1 MVRTLV
7 RAFSILAVPILL
19 QAQTPDST
27 RRDSTT
33 RTAPRTSGAHITKAY
48 LDSLPIDDPASAFAQ
63 IPGVYFRGSDL
74 GILANGA
81 FSIRGGLGNG
91 AATYVDGA
99 PVRSFFSGAAFQHP
113 SLNGIQSVDVATGL
127 GGADLSDVQYGVISY
142 VTPTGGDRF
151 QTHWTGHTDNPF
163 GSVASVGYNR
173 FAGDVSGPIPG
184 VRGLTFFASGFVE
197 GQSSE
202 YLGFGAQDVP
212 FFAVGGQDTT
222 VIVNTG
228 SGNQS
233 VAIPK
238 YVASQGI
245 NLPYDWRTGL
255 QFQGNLR
262 WAYGTGSS
270 IAITGFADGLQFREF
285 PGTALGDPALFSGGH
300 EWTRLVVLNWHHR
313 VSESLALEAVM
324 SLGSDEALTGSLDPT
339 SEAATRDPSLGIEL
353 SSLQFGTFGG
363 LGVPLDPQII
373 KDIRTNSGLRVPL
386 LGQNQLSNSQAY
398 RLNPYAMQ
406 SGGFF
411 TQGVDAP
418 LALASEHRRT
428 GRWQLNWKLPD
439 GRQSVSV
446 GLDAD
451 GAGLTNYS
459 TASPISQLSLNAW
472 TANPSRFG
480 FFFTD
485 VITFGSATLEAG
497 ARYDRVNPGV
507 VLPIVPGFTF
517 SNPNWDQTLTSTSS
531 DAQYQASVSKVF
543 FNTRD
548 QSFAT
553 PRIRF
558 GWAIDRKTSVRL
570 AFGQTLMTPPV
581 SAVAANSNTDLTFAG
596 PGTPFGRDVTDG
608 VASTFEGGARR
619 LFGAATSV
627 DLSGYYEFHIPTYL
641 FRFEAFDDPTN
652 PGRQLDVGVLDN
664 VAQGY
669 EWGFDGGVSHHFGQ
683 VASASLSYGLN
694 VSGFKHALASITT
707 QELATAVQ
715 AAVPDDW
722 ARDGWRSAL
731 RSVGAVAQF
740 RMINGI
746 PYTPEVNQGFGDIAP
761 GPISPGAAQA
771 GPFFSERLPWTKVLD
786 LKVTKGVRMNGMDWT
801 VFADFRNL
809 LNFKNLYALYAET
822 NGTSNVLF
830 EQRVTSGEFA
840 SLANEANNNGALAGT
855 SIMLGNCANWQQPSG
870 PVDCVMLRRAE
881 ARFGNGDGTYTLA
894 EQANALHNYFDMVFG
909 SYQFYGPQRTVRV
922 GLSLAL

>member
-33 RTAPRTSGAHITKAY
+33 TTAPRTSATHITKAH
-48 LDSLPIDDPASAFAQ
+48 LDSLPIDDPAAAFAQ
-63 IPGVYFRGSDL
+63 IPGVYLRGSDL
-74 GILANGA
+74 GILALGA
-81 FSIRGGLGNG
+81 ISLRGGVGNG

-99 PVRSFFSGAAFQHP
+99 PVRLFFTGGAFLRPA
-113 SLNGIQSVDVATGL
+113 LNGIQSVDVITGL
-127 GGADLSDVQYGVISY
+127 GGADLSDVQNGVISY
-142 VTPTGGDRF
+142 LTPVGGDRL
-151 QTHWTGHTDNPF
+151 QSHWTAHTDNPF

-212 FFAVGGQDTT
+212 FFEVAGLDTT
-222 VIVNTG
+222 VTVNTG
-228 SGNQS
+228 SGNQA

-238 YVASQGI
+238 YVQSQGI

-255 QFQGNLR
+255 RFQGNLR

-285 PGTALGDPALFSGGH
+285 PGTALGNPALFAGGH
-300 EWTRLVVLNWHHR
+300 EWTRLVVLNWRHR
-313 VSESLALEAVM
+313 LTESLALEAVM
-324 SLGSDEALTGSLDPT
+324 SLGSDEALRGSLDPT

-353 SSLQFGTFGG
+353 SSLQFGAFGG
-363 LGVPLDPQII
+363 IGVPLDPQII
-373 KDIRTNSGLRVPL
+373 KDIRTNSGWRVPYL
-386 LGQNQLSNSQAY
+386 NQTQLRNSQPY
-398 RLNPYAMQ
+398 RMNPYAMA
-406 SGGFF
+406 SGGFY
-411 TQGVDAP
+411 TSGIDAP
-418 LALASEHRRT
+418 LGLASEHRRT
-428 GRWQLNWKLPD
+428 GRWQLDWKLPD
-439 GRQSVSV
+439 GRQSITA

-451 GAGLTNYS
+451 GADLTNYS
-459 TASPISQLSLNAW
+459 TGSPITQLALDAWNAS
-472 TANPSRFG
+472 PSRFG
-480 FFFTD
+480 FFFRD

-543 FNTRD
+543 VHTRD

-558 GWAIDRKTSVRL
+558 GWDIDRQTSVHL
-570 AFGQTLMTPPV
+570 AFGQTLMTPSV
-581 SAVAANSNTDLTFAG
+581 GAIASNSNTDLTFAS

-608 VASTFEGGARR
+608 VASSFEGGGRR
-619 LFGAATSV
+619 LFGTATSF
-627 DLSGYYEFHIPTYL
+627 DLSGYYEFNIPTYL
-641 FRFEAFDDPTN
+641 YRFEAFDDPTN

-664 VAQGY
+664 LAQGY
-669 EWGFDGGVSHHFGQ
+669 QWGVDGGVSHRFGQ
-683 VASASLSYGLN
+683 VASGSLSYGLN
-694 VSGFKHALASITT
+694 VSGFKHGLASITT
-707 QELATAVQ
+707 QELATAVH
-715 AAVPDDW
+715 ATVPEDW
-722 ARDGWRSAL
+722 ARAGWRSAL
-731 RSVGAVAQF
+731 RNVGAVAQF

-761 GPISPGAAQA
+761 GPVSPGALQA

-786 LKVTKGVRMNGMDWT
+786 LRVTKGVRMNGMDWT
-801 VFADFRNL
+801 IFADFRNL
-809 LNFKNLYALYAET
+809 LNFKNLYALYSET
-822 NGTSNVLF
+822 NSPTNALF

-840 SLANEANNNGALAGT
+840 SLANEANSNGALAGT
-855 SIMLGNCANWQQPSG
+855 SITLGNCANWQGAAG
-870 PVDCVMLRRAE
+870 PVDCVMLRQAE

-894 EQANALHNYFDMVFG
+894 EQTNALHSYFNMAFG

-922 GLSLAL
+922 GLALAL

>member
-1 MVRTLV
+1 M
-7 RAFSILAVPILL
+7 
-19 QAQTPDST
+19 
-27 RRDSTT
+27 
-33 RTAPRTSGAHITKAY
+33 HITKAH

-74 GILANGA
+74 GTLALGSL
-81 FSIRGGLGNG
+81 SIRGGIGNG
-91 AATYVDGA
+91 AATYLDGA
-99 PVRSFFSGAAFQHP
+99 PVRTFFTGAALLHP
-113 SLNGIQSVDVATGL
+113 ALNGIQSVDVTTGL
-127 GGADLSDVQYGVISY
+127 GGAELSDVQNGVISY
-142 VTPTGGDRF
+142 LTPTGGDHF
-151 QTHWTGHTDNPF
+151 QSHWTAHTDNPF

-173 FAGDVSGPIPG
+173 FAGDVSGPVPG
-184 VRGLTFFASGFVE
+184 VAGLTFFASGFVE

-212 FFAVGGQDTT
+212 FFEVGGLDTT
-222 VIVNTG
+222 VTVNTG

-238 YVASQGI
+238 FVQGSQGI
-245 NLPYDWRTGL
+245 NLPFDWRTGL

-270 IAITGFADGLQFREF
+270 VAITGFADGSQFREY

-300 EWTRLVVLNWHHR
+300 EWTRLVVLNWRQR

-324 SLGSDEALTGSLDPT
+324 SLGSDEALTGTLDPT

-373 KDIRTNSGLRVPL
+373 KDIRTNSGLRVPYL
-386 LGQNQLSNSQAY
+386 NQTQFSNAQPY
-398 RLNPYAMQ
+398 RMNPYAMA
-406 SGGFF
+406 SGGFY
-411 TQGVDAP
+411 TTGIDAP

-428 GRWQLNWKLPD
+428 GRWQLDWKLPD
-439 GRQSVSV
+439 GRQFVTA

-451 GAGLTNYS
+451 GADLTNYS
-459 TASPISQLSLNAW
+459 AGSPLNQLALNAW

-480 FFFTD
+480 FFFKD
-485 VITFGSATLEAG
+485 VVTFGSATLEAG

-517 SNPNWDQTLTSTSS
+517 SNPSWDPTLTSNSS

-543 FNTRD
+543 VNTRD
-548 QSFAT
+548 QSFVT
-553 PRIRF
+553 PRVRF
-558 GWAIDRKTSVRL
+558 GWDVDRKTSVRL
-570 AFGQTLMTPPV
+570 AFGQTLMPPPV
-581 SAVAANSNTDLTFAG
+581 SAVAANSNTDLTFSNPSAA
-596 PGTPFGRDVTDG
+596 FGADVSDG
-608 VASTFEGGARR
+608 VASSIEGGVRR
-619 LFGAATSV
+619 SFGAGTSLDV
-627 DLSGYYEFHIPTYL
+627 SGYYTFHLPVYGAETEVI
-641 FRFEAFDDPTN
+641 DDPTN
-652 PGRQLDVGVLDN
+652 PGRQLGVGVLAE
-664 VAQGY
+664 VAKAHV
-669 EWGFDGGVSHHFGQ
+669 WGLDGGVAHQFGP

-694 VSGFKHALASITT
+694 VTGFAGYPGHETI
-707 QELATAVQ
+707 QELAAALHAV
-715 AAVPDDW
+715 VPDTW
-722 ARDGWRSAL
+722 AQEGWRSAL
-731 RSVGAVAQF
+731 RNVGAVAQF
-740 RMINGI
+740 RMISGFL
-746 PYTPEVNQGFGDIAP
+746 YTPEINQGSGDVVP
-761 GPISPGAAQA
+761 GPINPGALPA
-771 GPFFSERLPWTKVLD
+771 GEINSQRLPWTKVLD
-786 LKVTKGVRMNGMDWT
+786 LRLTKGIRMNGMGWT

-840 SLANEANNNGALAGT
+840 NLANEANNNGALAGT
-855 SIMLGNCANWQQPSG
+855 SITLGNCANWQAPNG

-894 EQANALHNYFDMVFG
+894 EQMNALHNYFEMAFG
-909 SYQFYGPQRTVRV
+909 AYQFYGPQRTVRV